1 MSDGR
6 EKLNLLTQKNS
17 RNAGKYRV
25 HQFPPLRKRWEV
37 SLNESQTLEP
47 AEYQQ
52 QLMNGFQEGLD
63 KGFEQGVNQG
73 KEEGYQEGLRLG
85 FEEGLK
91 KGNKEGSLEG
101 RAMFERAADPLD
113 GMVQQFQTFL
123 DNYEVQR
130 RTELLQL
137 VDKVTRQ
144 VIRCELALQPTQLLA
159 LVEEALAGLP
169 EQPKQIR
176 VHVNPEEFSRL
187 NDAEPEKV
195 REWGLTPDAN
205 MEHGECRV
213 ATDTTEIDV
222 GCQHRL
228 DQCIDVLKENLLPPE
243 VERETGTG
251 TIDD

>member
-1 MSDGR
+1 MDDSRD
-6 EKLNLLTQKNS
+6 KLNLLSKRAG
-17 RNAGKYRV
+17 RNTGKYRV
-25 HQFPPLRKRWEV
+25 HQFPPLRKRWEMP
-37 SLNESQTLEP
+37 SSHQSHTLEP

-63 KGFEQGVNQG
+63 KGFEQGITQG
-73 KEEGYQEGLRLG
+73 KDEGYQEGLRLG

-91 KGNKEGSLEG
+91 KGKKDGQTEG
-101 RAMFERAADPLD
+101 REMFEQAASPLNV
-113 GMVQQFQTFL
+113 MIQQVDAFL
-123 DNYEVQR
+123 QNYEVQR

-159 LVEEALAGLP
+159 LVEEALSGLA
-169 EQPKQIR
+169 ELPKQIK
-176 VHVNPEEFSRL
+176 VFVNPEEYSRL

-195 REWGLTPDAN
+195 REWGLTPDPS

-213 ATDTTEIDV
+213 ATDTTEIDI

-228 DQCIDVLKENLLPPE
+228 DQCMDVLKDNLLPSDADHQTE
-243 VERETGTG
+243 KVNE
-251 TIDD
+251 

>member
-1 MSDGR
+1 MDDSRD
-6 EKLNLLTQKNS
+6 KLSLLSKHTS
-17 RNAGKYRV
+17 RNTGKYRV
-25 HQFPPLRKRWEV
+25 HQFPPLRKRWEM
-37 SLNESQTLEP
+37 SSSNEIQTLEP

-73 KEEGYQEGLRLG
+73 KDEGYQEGLRLG
-85 FEEGLK
+85 FEEGLS
-91 KGNKEGSLEG
+91 KGKKEGLIEG
-101 RAMFERAADPLD
+101 RAVFELAADPLNA
-113 GMVQQFQTFL
+113 MTQQLEAFL

-130 RTELLQL
+130 RAELLQL

-159 LVEEALAGLP
+159 LVEEALSALP
-169 EQPKQIR
+169 EMPKQIK
-176 VHVNPEEFSRL
+176 VFVNPEEYARL

-195 REWGLTPDAN
+195 REWGLTPDPA

-213 ATDTTEIDV
+213 ATDTTEIDI

-228 DQCIDVLKENLLPPE
+228 DQCMDVLKDNLLPSDTDHKPE
-243 VERETGTG
+243 
-251 TIDD
+251 IAND

>member
-1 MSDGR
+1 MSDSHG
-6 EKLNLLTQKNS
+6 KLNLLTKRSS
-17 RNAGKYRV
+17 RQAMKYRV

-37 SLNESQTLEP
+37 SPHSPQALEP

-85 FEEGLK
+85 FEEGRK
-91 KGNKEGSLEG
+91 KGKKDGRVEGKTL
-101 RAMFERAADPLD
+101 FEQASQPLNE
-113 GMVQQFQTFL
+113 MVSQLQTFL
-123 DNYEVQR
+123 DQYEVQR

-159 LVEEALAGLP
+159 LVEEALSALP

-176 VHVNPEEFSRL
+176 VHVNPEEFVRL

-195 REWGLTPDAN
+195 KNWGLIADAT
-205 MEHGECRV
+205 MEPGECRV
-213 ATDTTEIDV
+213 ATDTTEIDI

-228 DQCIDVLKENLLPPE
+228 EQCIDVLKENLLPAE
-243 VERETGTG
+243 ADSEAGTAN
-251 TIDD
+251 D